1 MKGEGWLQK
10 SNETGWAMQRLNSI
24 GLTASGMIGMR
35 SAVVKKYET
44 AKKFK
49 RVIVNGRGANNKSQL
64 KRRALE

>member
-1 MKGEGWLQK
+1 
-10 SNETGWAMQRLNSI
+10 MQRLNSK
-24 GLTASGMIGMR
+24 GMTGSGMIGMR